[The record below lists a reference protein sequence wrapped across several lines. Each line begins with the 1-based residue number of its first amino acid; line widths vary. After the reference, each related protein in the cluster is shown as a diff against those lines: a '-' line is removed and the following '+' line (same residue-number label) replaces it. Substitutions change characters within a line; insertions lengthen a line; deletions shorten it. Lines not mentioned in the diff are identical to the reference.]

1 LFKASRE
8 VFVFSR
14 ANQQLCAL
22 VVIAHKLSGRSGN
35 LRLLAILLGRGMETG
50 FASVHGALLI
60 DREDRH
66 GCYRQSTYEG
76 CMLYPRR
83 HIFAP
88 RTVWEEPKRLELKI
102 A

>member
-1 LFKASRE
+1 M
-8 VFVFSR
+8 FVFSR
-14 ANQQLCAL
+14 ADQQLCAL
-22 VVIAHKLSGRSGN
+22 VIAHKLSERSGN

-66 GCYRQSTYEG
+66 GCYSQSTCEG
-76 CMLYPRR
+76 CMLYPLR